1 MSVSKFLDE
10 KFKLTEKGTSVKT
23 EIMAGLTTFMAMVY
37 ILMVNAGMFADLGVV
52 SYGGMYI
59 VTALSAIIGTVLIG
73 VLAGLPLA
81 QAPGMGLN
89 AFFVYTMCFAF
100 GFSYANTLVFIL
112 LDGLVFVLLTVTGL
126 RKVIFN
132 AIPDVVK
139 KAIPAGIGLFI
150 AFIGLQNA
158 KIVIPSASTGVTM
171 GSMNLLNVNSWA
183 SIMPLV
189 VTILGVFAIAVLA
202 KKNVKGAILFG
213 ILGAAVLYYLLG
225 LTVPEFYIGVEYV
238 EYYVYDILTDSYILV
253 SESSGVAN
261 NYFLGYFVAD
271 VNIVEGIG
279 KTVTYAPN
287 VLSLSISQPFADFA
301 QLSFGKVFTEGFNFT
316 PWLNANNNDVAQ
328 LVILI
333 ITSALAFCV
342 VDMFDTLGTLYGA
355 CARGN
360 LLDKDGNVP
369 NLEGAM
375 LADAIATCAGA
386 ILGTSTVTTFV
397 ESSAGTAEGG
407 KTSLTAYVVAGL
419 FLVAMFLSPIAQLI
433 PSCATATALIYV
445 GVLMMNGVREIEWT
459 DPAVAVPAFLTVS
472 MMSFTYNI
480 SFGIGF
486 GLISY
491 VIIKVC
497 TGKAKEITVPTWVLT
512 ALFLALFLFTH

>member
-23 EIMAGLTTFMAMVY
+23 EIVAGLTTFMAMVY
-37 ILMVNAGMFADLGVV
+37 ILMVNAGMFAELGVV

-89 AFFVYTMCFAF
+89 AFFVYTMCFTF
-100 GFSYANTLVFIL
+100 KFSYANTLVFIL

-158 KIVIPSASTGVTM
+158 GVVVLDPATKVAM
-171 GSMNLLNVNSWA
+171 GSLNILPLIQGNGSWIA
-183 SIMPLV
+183 IFPLI
-189 VTILGVFAIAVLA
+189 VTILGVIAIAVLA
-202 KKNVKGAILFG
+202 KKNVKGSILFG
-213 ILGAAVLYYLLG
+213 ILGSAVLYYA
-225 LTVPEFYIGVEYV
+225 F
-238 EYYVYDILTDSYILV
+238 
-253 SESSGVAN
+253 A
-261 NYFLGYFVAD
+261 
-271 VNIVEGIG
+271 GIG
-279 KTVTYAPN
+279 ALCGEAACKAIF
-287 VLSLSISQPFADFA
+287 SGISMSNPFDAFGAFA
-301 QLSFGKVFTEGFNFT
+301 TESFGKVFTEGFDFSA
-316 PWLNANNNDVAQ
+316 WLNIPGNDTVQ
-328 LVILI
+328 LIILI

-360 LLDKDGNVP
+360 LLDENGNVP

-419 FLVAMFLSPIAQLI
+419 FVLAMFLSPIAQLI

-486 GLISY
+486 GLIAY
-491 VIIKVC
+491 VVIKVC
-497 TGKAKEITVPTWVLT
+497 TGKAKEITIPTWVLSV
-512 ALFLALFLFTH
+512 LFLALFFLTH